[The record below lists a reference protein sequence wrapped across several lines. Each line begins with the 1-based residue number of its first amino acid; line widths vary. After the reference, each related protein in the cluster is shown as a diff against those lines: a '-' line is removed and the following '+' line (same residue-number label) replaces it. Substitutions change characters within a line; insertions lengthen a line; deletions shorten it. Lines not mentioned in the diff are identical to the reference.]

1 MSTLYRKAPPYSLV
15 VYHLLP
21 LIDALE
27 AAGWQRGRVHRVTP
41 RRDRVEWWELP
52 DGQCIRVEFEG
63 EAFAVGA
70 DRSRT
75 MEFLR
80 GIDTSSDE
88 AIARAAGCWTD
99 AQISAARSEAG
110 HIYRDRSR
118 SVEERAE
125 GVMLEMRAVYQRD
138 LRAWAGMRRVRQDKD
153 YQHLP
158 DEATYAAHWLAA
170 NSERFDPEV
179 VAVLKRRYP
188 LRTRP
193 HIKPGSTQFHPQPV
207 GEKPRSSRPSRRTV

>member
-1 MSTLYRKAPPYSLV
+1 MSTLYIKTPPFSLV
-15 VYHLLP
+15 VYNLLP

-27 AAGWQRGRVHRVTP
+27 AAGWKRSRVHRATP

-52 DGQCIRVEFEG
+52 DGQRIRVEFEG
-63 EAFAVGA
+63 EVFAVGA

-75 MEFLR
+75 MAFLR
-80 GIDTSSDE
+80 SIDTSSDE
-88 AIARAAGCWTD
+88 AIAHAAGCWTM
-99 AQISAARSEAG
+99 AQIDATRSEG
-110 HIYRDRSR
+110 GRIYHDHSR

-125 GVMLEMRAVYQRD
+125 GVVLEMRAVYQRD
-138 LRAWAGMRRVRQDKD
+138 RSGWAGSWRVYQDKD
-153 YQHLP
+153 YQHPP

-207 GEKPRSSRPSRRTV
+207 VEKPRPSRKRQ